1 MKPSRSE
8 ARKHRACSESDTPTV
23 PQPPNRR
30 ESRPPRLADVQ
41 AVARD
46 NEHAERRV
54 HHDLG
59 LIEAVDILYTGDRQA
74 LAAG

>member
-1 MKPSRSE
+1 M
-8 ARKHRACSESDTPTV
+8 

-30 ESRPPRLADVQ
+30 ILKGDGVNAPVDMQLAAVEAQLADVQ

-59 LIEAVDILYTGDRQA
+59 LIEAVDILHAGDRQA

>member
-30 ESRPPRLADVQ
+30 ESRPPPLDGPSS
-41 AVARD
+41 
-46 NEHAERRV
+46 N
-54 HHDLG
+54 
-59 LIEAVDILYTGDRQA
+59 A
-74 LAAG
+74 LASMRPSTSRSPPSTLSLPMSTLSSVTTRLPID

>member
-1 MKPSRSE
+1 MTAHPQRRCVNAPVDMQLAAVE
-8 ARKHRACSESDTPTV
+8 A
-23 PQPPNRR
+23 Q
-30 ESRPPRLADVQ
+30 LADVQ